1 MSSLPRQ
8 SEIPKE
14 LQVGRILDADG
25 AAYVGAYKTMASG
38 SSRGCLVPKTP
49 ARMIGL
55 ELGEDV
61 HTWIDVSRG
70 LVVHK
75 VGDLD
80 DVELEEFGITEP
92 DV

>member
-1 MSSLPRQ
+1 
-8 SEIPKE
+8 
-14 LQVGRILDADG
+14 
-25 AAYVGAYKTMASG
+25 
-38 SSRGCLVPKTP
+38 
-49 ARMIGL
+49 MIGL

-92 DV
+92 DA